1 MSEAFF
7 VYGLVCD
14 DDHDEVC
21 FDSGKCPV
29 CEKMKEIAKLEGTI
43 SDLEKE
49 LEAAQEARE

>member
-1 MSEAFF
+1 MKI
-7 VYGLVCD
+7 CD
-14 DDHDEVC
+14 YDHDEVC